1 MRKTKEQIEA
11 MAKVVRPRKKAIGRP
26 PRTEPTEQLSVYMPV
41 SVVEPMREKLKR
53 TRDTMSNYLTRLTEK
68 DLREGEK

>member
-1 MRKTKEQIEA
+1 MRKTKEQIAE

-26 PRTEPTEQLSVYMPV
+26 PRAEPTEQLSVHMPV

>member
-11 MAKVVRPRKKAIGRP
+11 MAKVVRPRKKAKGRP
-26 PRTEPTEQLSVYMPV
+26 PRAEPTEQLSVYMPV
-41 SVVEPMREKLKR
+41 SVVEPMREKLRR

-68 DLREGEK
+68 DLSEGQK

>member
-26 PRTEPTEQLSVYMPV
+26 PRAEPTEQLSVHMPV
-41 SVVEPMREKLKR
+41 SVVEPMREKLRR

>member
-1 MRKTKEQIEA
+1 MKRTKEQIKSAEA
-11 MAKVVRPRKKAIGRP
+11 KPRRRAIGRP
-26 PRTEPTEQLSVYMPV
+26 PKEEPTEQLSVHMPV
-41 SVVEPMREKLKR
+41 SVVEPMREKIKR